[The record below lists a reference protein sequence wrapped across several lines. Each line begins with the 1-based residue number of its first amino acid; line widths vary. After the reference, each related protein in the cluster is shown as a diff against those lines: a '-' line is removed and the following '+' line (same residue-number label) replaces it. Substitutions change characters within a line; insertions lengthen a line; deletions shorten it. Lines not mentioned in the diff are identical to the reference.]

1 MKQSNTLE
9 SKRKIQSLELPW
21 LVLSLLSFFFLS
33 LYISFFISIFILFV
47 YIILYIIYIIIY
59 YIIYYIIYTNVTYK
73 LYVSQ

>member
-21 LVLSLLSFFFLS
+21 PVLSLLSFFFLS

-47 YIILYIIYIIIY
+47 YIILYYIY
-59 YIIYYIIYTNVTYK
+59 YYILYYIIYTNVTYK